1 MPEHSLNFVAEVKE
15 VKARKTASLD
25 IEYRVVIVTD
35 SPDVL
40 SLGTLSGDQLISVGI
55 DIEQ

>member
-1 MPEHSLNFVAEVKE
+1 MSELKFTAEVRE

-25 IEYRVVIVTD
+25 IEYRIVLVTD

-40 SLGTLSGDQLISVGI
+40 SLGTLSGDKLIRVGI